1 MNVSLI
7 VTLAAAVYAV
17 ILGLIYMLKARKRSW
32 VMSIVRLCVT
42 VGCAIAAIFLTRML
56 AEMAADTVYELL
68 RPYMGDEIV
77 GFLDSVPVGAEGMR
91 VLAALLVSPLL
102 YLLVFLV
109 LRWCVSL
116 VVWIVEKC
124 VPFLRRRSLRGVSMP
139 LGALNGVLVAV
150 VTLVPLCGYLMLCAH
165 LMGTAVDS
173 GILESSLVREN
184 LPSVTEEE
192 VVELADTVENHP
204 VASGI
209 YGTVGRPI
217 FTALTTAPLDTTDTH
232 GVVVELEL
240 ERELCGILV
249 MAAHGVDVM
258 ESFEKETYTA
268 ADKELLFVTADSL
281 FASDWI
287 RILAADTLA
296 AMSNS
301 WLENKDFAGID
312 RPALD
317 ASLNPTLNRLLEVLA
332 AETPDTLEEDI
343 HVILDVVGDLKVNG
357 LLSENADYTA
367 MVQQMGQSGLL
378 TEMLDTLEESE
389 RLFSLAAEL
398 KSLAIRL
405 VSNMLGVDKLQSGE
419 YVDMMG
425 NVASTLTDALDLP
438 EAERDELILSSI
450 KEHFAEQGFD
460 VPDDVALKMSHQM
473 IDELGADGSIS
484 PDELTEYMV
493 NHAEEGFD
501 VVGDVEIPDVQP

>member
-77 GFLDSVPVGAEGMR
+77 AFLDGVPVGAEGMR

-192 VVELADTVENHP
+192 VVELADAVENHP

-343 HVILDVVGDLKVNG
+343 HDILDVVGDLKVNG
-357 LLSENADYTA
+357 LLAQTSDYTA
-367 MVQQMGQSGLL
+367 LVQKLGESGLL
-378 TEMLDTLEESE
+378 AEMLDTLEQNQ
-389 RLFSLAAEL
+389 RLRILADEL
-398 KSLAIRL
+398 KALSVRL

-419 YVDMMG
+419 YMEMMG
-425 NVASTLTDALDLP
+425 NVASSLTDALTMSD
-438 EAERDELILSSI
+438 EERDAWLKESI
-450 KEHFAEQGFD
+450 QTNFAGQGYD
-460 VPDDVALKMSHQM
+460 VPDDVALKMSQQM
-473 IDELGADGSIS
+473 MDELGADGEITA
-484 PDELTEYMV
+484 DELTDYMV
-493 NHAEEGFD
+493 EHAGEGFD
-501 VVGDVEIPDVQP
+501 AAGDVEIPDVQS

>member
-7 VTLAAAVYAV
+7 VTLAIALYAA

-42 VGCAIAAIFLTRML
+42 IGCAIAAIFLTRML

-77 GFLDSVPVGAEGMR
+77 AFLDGVPVGAEGMR

-102 YLLVFLV
+102 YLLVFIV

-124 VPFLRRRSLRGVSMP
+124 VPFLRRRSLRIISMP
-139 LGALNGVLVAV
+139 LGLLNGVLVAV

-192 VVELADTVENHP
+192 VVELADAVENHP

-240 ERELCGILV
+240 ERELSGILV
-249 MAAHGVDVM
+249 MGAHAVDVM
-258 ESFEKETYTA
+258 ESFEKEEYTA

-287 RILAADTLA
+287 RILATDTLA
-296 AMSNS
+296 ALSES
-301 WLENKDFAGID
+301 WLENKEFAGIE
-312 RPALD
+312 RPSMEAT
-317 ASLNPTLNRLLEVLA
+317 LNPTVNRLLEVLA
-332 AETPDTLEEDI
+332 SETPDTLEEDI
-343 HVILDVVGDLKVNG
+343 HDILDVVGDLKVNG
-357 LLSENADYTA
+357 LLAQTSDYTA
-367 MVQQMGQSGLL
+367 LVQKLGESGLL
-378 TEMLDTLEESE
+378 TEMLDTLEQNQ
-389 RLFSLAAEL
+389 RLRILADEL
-398 KSLAIRL
+398 KALSVRL

-419 YVDMMG
+419 YMEMMG
-425 NVASTLTDALDLP
+425 NVASSLTDALTMSD
-438 EAERDELILSSI
+438 EERDAWLKESI
-450 KEHFAEQGFD
+450 QTNFAGQGYD
-460 VPDDVALKMSHQM
+460 VPDDVALKMSQQM
-473 IDELGADGSIS
+473 MDELGADGEITA
-484 PDELTEYMV
+484 DELTDYMV
-493 NHAEEGFD
+493 EHAGEGFD
-501 VVGDVEIPDVQP
+501 AVGDVEIPDLQS